1 LVFLLAVVL
10 LAPTHSFAQMYV
22 GIYGGGAIPH
32 SADVEIKVPPEPS
45 FLVPDLGRGFR
56 DVGDADFD
64 PGVMVGGRV
73 GFWFEGVPYVGAE
86 VDFYWANPEISVKVA
101 GLSLLIDEDIDVYTG
116 GINLLAR
123 YPYWPIQPY
132 GGVGLGIV
140 TVDFERDNDTALALQ
155 LMGGVRGFITDNI
168 ALFTEYKWVLSRLEF
183 KGAGGEEL
191 EFDYSASHVYGGIEY
206 HFGSGVKKRE

>member
-1 LVFLLAVVL
+1 
-10 LAPTHSFAQMYV
+10 MYV

-45 FLVPDLGRGFR
+45 FGVVDLRRGFR

-73 GFWFEGVPYVGAE
+73 GYWFEGIPYPYVGAE
-86 VDFYWANPEISVKVA
+86 VDFYWANPEISLKVA
-101 GLSLLIDEDIDVYTG
+101 GPSLPIDEDIDVYTG
-116 GINLLAR
+116 VTNLLVR

-132 GGVGLGIV
+132 VGFGMGIV
-140 TVDFERDNDTALALQ
+140 TVDFAGDNETALAIQ
-155 LMGGVRGFITDNI
+155 LVGGVRGFITDNI